1 MTQEKFNSFAKN
13 FVKQTTSV
21 LYAKGKSYALNRND
35 RLEHFKSA
43 AEYLNTTPQEAC
55 LAQATKHFISIRD
68 MVCARKPCSDKET
81 IEFSPE
87 QWDEKIGD
95 AINYLVLLRA
105 LIVDQNTEDKND
117 NLA

>member
-1 MTQEKFNSFAKN
+1 MTQEKFNAFAKN
-13 FVKQTTSV
+13 FVKKTTSV

-35 RLEHFKSA
+35 RLEHFKRA
-43 AEYLNTTPQEAC
+43 AEYLDTTPQEAC

-68 MVCARKPCSDKET
+68 MVCVNDGT
-81 IEFSPE
+81 VFSPE

-105 LIVDQNTEDKND
+105 LVIDEEISNVTND
-117 NLA
+117 

>member
-21 LYAKGKSYALNRND
+21 LYAKGKSYALNKND

-43 AEYLNTTPQEAC
+43 AKYLNTTPQEAC

-68 MVCARKPCSDKET
+68 MVCANNGVA
-81 IEFSPE
+81 FSSE

-105 LIVDQNTEDKND
+105 IVVEEEIGDVTND
-117 NLA
+117 

>member
-1 MTQEKFNSFAKN
+1 MTQEKFNAFAKN

-21 LYAKGKSYALNRND
+21 LYAKGKSYALNRGD
-35 RLEHFKSA
+35 RLEHFKRA
-43 AEYLNTTPQEAC
+43 AQYLDTTPQEAC

-68 MVCARKPCSDKET
+68 MVCVNDGT
-81 IEFSPE
+81 VFSPE

-105 LIVDQNTEDKND
+105 LVIDEEIGNVTND
-117 NLA
+117 

>member
-1 MTQEKFNSFAKN
+1 MTQEQFNVFAKN

-35 RLEHFKSA
+35 RLEHFKQA
-43 AEYLNTTPQEAC
+43 GKYLDTTPKEAC
-55 LAQATKHFISIRD
+55 LAQLTKHLISIRD
-68 MVCARKPCSDKET
+68 MVCAKET
-81 IEFSPE
+81 AKFSPE

-105 LIVDQNTEDKND
+105 LVIDEEINNVTND
-117 NLA
+117 

>member
-1 MTQEKFNSFAKN
+1 MTQEKFNVFAKN

-21 LYAKGKSYALNRND
+21 LYLKGKSYALNRDD

-43 AEYLNTTPQEAC
+43 AKYLNTTPQEAC
-55 LAQATKHFISIRD
+55 LAQLTKHLISIRD
-68 MVCARKPCSDKET
+68 MVCANKDAA
-81 IEFSPE
+81 FSPE

-105 LIVDQNTEDKND
+105 IVIDQEMEDKND
-117 NLA
+117 KLA

>member
-1 MTQEKFNSFAKN
+1 MTHEKFNNFAKN

-21 LYAKGKSYALNRND
+21 LYAKGKSYALNRGD

-43 AEYLNTTPQEAC
+43 AKYLNTTPREAC
-55 LAQATKHFISIRD
+55 LAQLTKHLVSIRD
-68 MVCARKPCSDKET
+68 MVCANDGAV
-81 IEFSPE
+81 FSPE

-105 LIVDQNTEDKND
+105 IVIDQEMEDKND
-117 NLA
+117 KLHI

>member
-1 MTQEKFNSFAKN
+1 MTQEKFNVFAKN
-13 FVKQTTSV
+13 FVKKTTSV

-35 RLEHFKSA
+35 RLEHFKRA
-43 AEYLNTTPQEAC
+43 AQYLDTTPQEAC

-68 MVCARKPCSDKET
+68 MVCANDEAV
-81 IEFSPE
+81 FSPE

-105 LIVDQNTEDKND
+105 LVIDEEISNVTND
-117 NLA
+117 

>member
-1 MTQEKFNSFAKN
+1 MTHEKFNNFAKN

-43 AEYLNTTPQEAC
+43 AKYLNTTPQEAC
-55 LAQATKHFISIRD
+55 LAQLTKHLVSIRD
-68 MVCARKPCSDKET
+68 MVCANDGAA
-81 IEFSPE
+81 FSPE

-105 LIVDQNTEDKND
+105 IVIDQEMEDKND

>member
-1 MTQEKFNSFAKN
+1 MTQEKFNVFAKN
-13 FVKQTTSV
+13 FVKKTTSV

-35 RLEHFKSA
+35 RLEHFKRA
-43 AEYLNTTPQEAC
+43 AQYLDTTPQEAC

-68 MVCARKPCSDKET
+68 MICVNDGT
-81 IEFSPE
+81 VFSPE

-105 LIVDQNTEDKND
+105 LVIDEEISNVTND
-117 NLA
+117 

>member
-1 MTQEKFNSFAKN
+1 MTHEKFNNFAKN

-43 AEYLNTTPQEAC
+43 AKYLNTTPQEAC
-55 LAQATKHFISIRD
+55 LAQLTKHLISIRD
-68 MVCARKPCSDKET
+68 MVCANDGDV
-81 IEFSPE
+81 FSPE

-105 LIVDQNTEDKND
+105 IVIDQEMEDKND
-117 NLA
+117 KLA

>member
-21 LYAKGKSYALNRND
+21 LYAKGKSYALNKND

-43 AEYLNTTPQEAC
+43 AKYLNTTPQEAC

-68 MVCARKPCSDKET
+68 MVCANNGAA
-81 IEFSPE
+81 FSPE

-105 LIVDQNTEDKND
+105 IVAEEEIGDVTND
-117 NLA
+117 

>member
-1 MTQEKFNSFAKN
+1 MTHEKFNNFAKN

-43 AEYLNTTPQEAC
+43 AKYLNTTPQEAC
-55 LAQATKHFISIRD
+55 LAQLTKHLISIRD
-68 MVCARKPCSDKET
+68 MVCANDGT
-81 IEFSPE
+81 TFSPE
-87 QWDEKIGD
+87 RWDEKIGD

-105 LIVDQNTEDKND
+105 IVIDQEMEDKD
-117 NLA
+117 DKLA

>member
-21 LYAKGKSYALNRND
+21 LYAKGKSYALNKND

-43 AEYLNTTPQEAC
+43 AEYLNTTPQDAC

-68 MVCARKPCSDKET
+68 MVCANNG

-105 LIVDQNTEDKND
+105 IVAEEEISDVTND
-117 NLA
+117 

>member
-21 LYAKGKSYALNRND
+21 LYAKGKSYALNKND

-68 MVCARKPCSDKET
+68 MVCANNGVA
-81 IEFSPE
+81 FSPE

-105 LIVDQNTEDKND
+105 IVAEEEIND
-117 NLA
+117 VTND

>member
-1 MTQEKFNSFAKN
+1 MTHEKFNNFAKN

-21 LYAKGKSYALNRND
+21 LYAKGKSYALNRGD

-43 AEYLNTTPQEAC
+43 AKYLNTTPQEAC
-55 LAQATKHFISIRD
+55 LAQLTKHLVSIRD
-68 MVCARKPCSDKET
+68 MVFANDGT
-81 IEFSPE
+81 VFSPE

-105 LIVDQNTEDKND
+105 IVIDQEMEDKND
-117 NLA
+117 NIA